1 MKKKRKRNEVRKQR
15 MIQLRLGGYS
25 YDYIGKEVGVSR
37 QYVQQVLAPPKEIR
51 DYIVEK
57 YNSRCL
63 DCGLYVGARGQVHH
77 DKNTGEDFNDIEN
90 LILLC
95 VSCHRKNHGGS
106 VEVWK
111 NYIKGMR

>member
-1 MKKKRKRNEVRKQR
+1 ML
-15 MIQLRLGGYS
+15 QLRLDGYS
-25 YDYIGKEVGVSR
+25 YAYIAKEVGVSR

-51 DYIVEK
+51 DYIVDK
-57 YNSRCL
+57 YNGRCL
-63 DCGLYVGARGQVHH
+63 DCGLYVGASGQVHH

-90 LILLC
+90 LVLLC

-111 NYIKGMR
+111 CGISISRV